1 VLAEQVELVGVER
14 DIPEST
20 PWPYTTAGSW
30 PALRS
35 FLTALP
41 VTSLGLAASE
51 GRAVAMDWD
60 LGFVVAYQ
68 MSVGLRL
75 ACGEAPERHAG

>member
-1 VLAEQVELVGVER
+1 
-14 DIPEST
+14 
-20 PWPYTTAGSW
+20 
-30 PALRS
+30 
-35 FLTALP
+35 LTALP